1 MDYRSIAT
9 ERIACDPPAGRPR
22 LVVRYDAEKRVA
34 FQTPPGRVR
43 AVKTMYTTQL
53 HRILDGYTVPHFEA
67 FLNDIMS
74 RLQST
79 AGLDPSIRVEMAM
92 QHMTITDETIIYGPR
107 ADVFDDDLVQGNEY
121 VVACI
126 VALTGVW
133 CRVSDGGRVLSWGPI
148 WEADQ
153 VKMYDTVKTRDHG
166 RVFFDGKPFFRLE
179 D

>member
-9 ERIACDPPAGRPR
+9 ERVCCDPPTGRPR
-22 LVVRYDAEKRVA
+22 IVVRYGAEKRVV
-34 FQTPPGRVR
+34 FQTPPERVR

-53 HRILDGYTVPHFEA
+53 HRIMDGYTVPHFEA

-79 AGLDPSIRVEMAM
+79 AGLDPSTRVDMVM
-92 QHMTITDETIIYGPR
+92 QHMTVGDDTTIYGPG
-107 ADVFDDDLVQGNEY
+107 AEVFDDDLVQGNEY

-133 CRVSDGGRVLSWGPI
+133 CRVSDAGRVLSWGPI

-153 VKMYDTVKTRDHG
+153 VKIYDTVKTREHG
-166 RVFFDGKPFFRLE
+166 RVFFDGKPFFRL